1 MERRGARAKAP
12 RREAHGH
19 SGEVK
24 GRLQLRAERR
34 GSQGAGRPAAAE
46 ARGPGVRGGHVGT
59 LAAGNLVAEEGS
71 PAGVGGGREGPRPR
85 CSRPGPAARAPAA
98 APRPQRPSSPRP
110 RPSRRPPPAHRGSGL
125 RPPRA
130 PSAAPLR
137 RRCRR
142 RHLPPAAVTQR
153 RRCTSRA
160 AGKWSPAPRPVPA
173 PTACRVGSRPPSP
186 GVHRGG
192 RHFRPSS
199 AMPLG
204 KCSPWRAGAGRK

>member
-1 MERRGARAKAP
+1 MAILGKSRVGCSCERSGGGAKAQAD
-12 RREAHGH
+12 RR
-19 SGEVK
+19 
-24 GRLQLRAERR
+24 RR
-34 GSQGAGRPAAAE
+34 RPAGQASAGATLE
-46 ARGPGVRGGHVGT
+46 LWPRGTWWPRK
-59 LAAGNLVAEEGS
+59 
-71 PAGVGGGREGPRPR
+71 GPQQGWGEDER
-85 CSRPGPAARAPAA
+85 ARAPAA
-98 APRPQRPSSPRP
+98 PGPAPPLAPRQQRPSSPRP